1 MYRSIDLS
9 LPSRANRILL
19 LFLSGL
25 AAWIL
30 FGPALAAEGVDT
42 DDLDQLE
49 MGMGLFG
56 GLALFLAG
64 MEQMGDGLK
73 AAAGERM
80 KDILAKL
87 TRTRVHAAVT
97 GAIVTAVIQSSSVTT
112 VLVVGFVSAGLLT
125 LTQSVG
131 VIMGANIGTTVT
143 AQIVAFKVE
152 KAALLMIAVGF
163 GMIFVAKQD
172 RLRHYGAILMGLGL
186 VFFGMGIMSDT
197 MRPLRDYE
205 PFLDLMASM
214 DNPFLAILVG
224 AGFTALVQSSS
235 ATTGIVIVMA
245 SQGFVSLEAG
255 IALALGANIGT
266 CITAM
271 LASLGKP
278 PEAVRAGVVH
288 VLFNVLGA
296 ILWIGFISQLADLAT
311 AVSPAR
317 PELSGTARLAA
328 ETPRQIA
335 NANTLF
341 NAINTVIFLG
351 FAGVL
356 ARIATALVPDRPVDE
371 RLVVQPKFL
380 DKELIATPALALE
393 RVRLELG
400 HLGEIVQEMV
410 AKIPDAIESGEVA
423 PLDELARMDDQVD
436 LLETEIIRYLGQV
449 RKQSLSD
456 WESQDFTTLMRA
468 TDNLESIGDI
478 IETDFVTIGKNRI
491 EQKLEASDAM
501 KSMLLELH
509 AVVSKALALAVQAV
523 RDEDQRAAQEV
534 VALKGE
540 VDRRIDG
547 ALAHQ
552 AGKLVEDDPKRVAI
566 FRLEMELV
574 DKLKRIH
581 TLSKRIARGVLP
593 EELASRV
600 E

>member
-1 MYRSIDLS
+1 MNLS
-9 LPSRANRILL
+9 FALHFGTGWIRILL
-19 LFLSGL
+19 LLFLGL

-30 FGPALAAEGVDT
+30 LGSALAAEGAEVEG
-42 DDLDQLE
+42 LNRME

-64 MEQMGDGLK
+64 MEQMGEGLK

-80 KDILAKL
+80 KDILARL
-87 TRTRVHAAVT
+87 TRTRVHGAIT

-125 LTQSVG
+125 LTQSIG
-131 VIMGANIGTTVT
+131 IIMGANIGTTVT

-152 KAALLMIAVGF
+152 KAALLMIAAGF
-163 GMIFVAKQD
+163 GMIFLTKQD
-172 RLRHYGAILMGLGL
+172 RLKQYGAIIMGLGL
-186 VFFGMGIMSDT
+186 VFFGMGIMSDA

-214 DNPFLAILVG
+214 NNVLLAILV
-224 AGFTALVQSSS
+224 AAAFTALVQSSS

-255 IALALGANIGT
+255 IALAFGANIGT

-271 LASLGKP
+271 LASMGRP
-278 PEAVRAGVVH
+278 PEAGRAAAVH
-288 VLFNVLGA
+288 VLFNVLGVA
-296 ILWIGFISQLADLAT
+296 LWIGFIPVLAELT
-311 AVSPAR
+311 TTLSPAH
-317 PELSGTARLAA
+317 PDLVGTARLAA

-341 NAINTVIFLG
+341 NVFNTVIFLG
-351 FAGVL
+351 FAGVFGRL
-356 ARIATALVPDRPVDE
+356 ATVLMPDRPVDE
-371 RLVVQPKFL
+371 RFLVQPRFL
-380 DKELIATPALALE
+380 DEELVATPALALE

-400 HLGEIVQEMV
+400 HLGEIVQEML
-410 AKIPDAIESGEVA
+410 AKIPVAIESGKPEPLEEVA
-423 PLDELARMDDQVD
+423 QMDDQVD
-436 LLETEIIRYLGQV
+436 LLETEIVKYLGQI
-449 RKQSLSD
+449 RQRSLSD
-456 WESQDFTTLMRA
+456 EESQHFTTLMRA
-468 TDNLESIGDI
+468 TDNLESIGDL
-478 IETDFVTIGKNRI
+478 IETDFVTIGKDRL

-501 KSMLLELH
+501 KSMLSGLH
-509 AVVSKALALAVQAV
+509 AIVSKALALAVQAV

-534 VALKGE
+534 VALRGE
-540 VDRRIDG
+540 VDRRVDE

-552 AGKLVEDDPKRVAI
+552 ARKLAEADSRRVAI

-581 TLSKRIARGVLP
+581 GLSRRIARGVLP